1 MTNSSHDVLS
11 DSFLNEGS
19 ISRKVLIP
27 LWIKIFAWI
36 FIVFGLITPIALIGG
51 IIMHN
56 FALSLYGLEA
66 NTPYSLIG
74 AFVTALFILKG
85 IVAFGILKRED
96 WAIYFGIIDAVLGI
110 IICIVI
116 MIYPVNTNTQFTFR
130 LELVALIPYLI
141 VLLKIKNEWRLGQ
154 KK

>member
-1 MTNSSHDVLS
+1 MTNSPHDVLS
-11 DSFLNEGS
+11 DSFLNEGN
-19 ISRKVLIP
+19 ISRKLLIP

-74 AFVTALFILKG
+74 AFVTALFIFKG

-96 WAIYFGIIDAVLGI
+96 WAINFGIIDAVLGI
-110 IICIVI
+110 TICIVV
-116 MIYPVNTNTQFTFR
+116 MIYPANAKNPFLFR
-130 LELVALIPYLI
+130 LELIALIPYLM
-141 VLLKIKNEWRLGQ
+141 VLLKIKNKWRLGQ
-154 KK
+154 KN